1 MTGDML
7 FRMLFAL
14 VLVLG
19 LLGAFA
25 VVLRVW
31 GHRLGLVMLAAP
43 RGDKKRVQLQES
55 VMLDAKHRLVIVRC
69 DEDDHMVILG
79 GASPVILPAA
89 SRAEKIA
96 EQTCASTKPL

>member
-31 GHRLGLVMLAAP
+31 GHKLGLVMLAAP
-43 RGDKKRVQLQES
+43 RGDKKRIQLQES

-69 DEDDHMVILG
+69 DDADHMVILG
-79 GASPVILPAA
+79 GATPVVLPASA
-89 SRAEKIA
+89 NAGK
-96 EQTCASTKPL
+96 TCADTPSA

>member
-25 VVLRVW
+25 VALRLW
-31 GHRLGLVMLAAP
+31 GHRLGLVMLAGP
-43 RGDKKRVQLQES
+43 RGNDKRVQLQDA
-55 VMLDAKHRLVIVRC
+55 VMLDARHRLVIVRC
-69 DEDDHMVILG
+69 DGANHMIILG
-79 GASPVILPAA
+79 GATPVILPP
-89 SRAEKIA
+89 
-96 EQTCASTKPL
+96 CASKP